1 MYPKNF
7 ITFLRHGDFKKV
19 IWPPWLK
26 STNGIAGKIL
36 IKGLKFFLIG
46 TNFFIMSLLFEF
58 LIRVLKMK
66 IAIPIV
72 VYLLKLA

>member
-1 MYPKNF
+1 MTP
-7 ITFLRHGDFKKV
+7 R
-19 IWPPWLK
+19 LK

-58 LIRVLKMK
+58 LIRVAEMK
-66 IAIPIV
+66 ITIPIV
-72 VYLLKLA
+72 VNTSKLA